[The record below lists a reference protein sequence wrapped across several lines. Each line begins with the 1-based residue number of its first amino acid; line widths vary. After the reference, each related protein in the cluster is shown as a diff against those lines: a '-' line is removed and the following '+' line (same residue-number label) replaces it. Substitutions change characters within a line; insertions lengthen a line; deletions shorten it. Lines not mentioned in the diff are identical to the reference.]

1 MGAMDG
7 MGGEGGRIGPAG
19 GNPPLPRLAS
29 WGGWGLQSSGGPV
42 RATAPMV
49 RSYRPGVQNV
59 STLSMLTYM
68 PWPVRLLVKRVP
80 SVVAAM
86 IQP

>member
-1 MGAMDG
+1 MDG
-7 MGGEGGRIGPAG
+7 IGGEDGRIGPAG
-19 GNPPLPRLAS
+19 GNPSLPRLAS
-29 WGGWGLQSSGGPV
+29 WGGWDLQSSGGPV
-42 RATAPMV
+42 RATALMV
-49 RSYRPGVQNV
+49 RSYRPGAQNV
-59 STLSMLTYM
+59 LTLSMLTYM